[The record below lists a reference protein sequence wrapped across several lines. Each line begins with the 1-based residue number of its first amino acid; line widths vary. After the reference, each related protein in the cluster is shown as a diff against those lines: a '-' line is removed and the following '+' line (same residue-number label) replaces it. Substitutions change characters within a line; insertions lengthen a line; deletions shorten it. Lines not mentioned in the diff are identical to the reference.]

1 MFFSPHF
8 KTVHV
13 HIDRPSNWLSTI
25 DSGIF
30 SDEASN
36 SLSTM
41 RRPSPG
47 QRWYISI
54 TKDKITDSEAMHF
67 FTTESGRNVV
77 AYGWMTTLSTS
88 PDDVLSADIGVPLLD
103 VGCL

>member
-1 MFFSPHF
+1 MFFSPYF

-13 HIDRPSNWLSTI
+13 HIAGRSNCLSTI
-25 DSGIF
+25 DGGIF

-47 QRWYISI
+47 QRCISI

-67 FTTESGRNVV
+67 FTTESGRNAV

-88 PDDVLSADIGVPLLD
+88 PDDVLSADIGVLLLD